1 MKVKLRLWAIALAIC
16 CFTTLQA
23 QENTITGTVT
33 DQAGVPLPGVNI
45 LVDGTTTG
53 TQTDFD
59 GNYAISAAQGQVL
72 VFTYI
77 GQRTQRVTVGA
88 QNTINVQMQEDAQA
102 LDEVVVV
109 GFGTQIKRKVT
120 DNIAKIEA
128 DEIGGIATPSFQ
140 GALIGKAPGV
150 QITQTNGKLDGG
162 LNITIR
168 GLSSVTASQQ
178 PLFVIDGIE
187 MNNNNISSTTAPTN
201 PLLALN
207 PNDIASI
214 DILKDASA
222 AAIFGAKGTNG
233 VVLITTKRGKQGK
246 SSISLDVSTSYGEP
260 SNTRDWLNAADYITL
275 LEEAEANSGFLNSI
289 GLTVDGLLQGFAG
302 DQDFRNVDT
311 DWQEFAFQDSYI
323 QDVNLSVSG
332 GNEKTKSFI
341 SGGYTDNEGIVR
353 GNALQRYSVRA
364 NIDHKV
370 NDWLNLGL
378 NSSYSSTIIDRIAN
392 DNSFLTPM
400 QAIAQIPT
408 SPAFLSNGDINGNT
422 LYANFLLQDRF
433 SFRTTKQRRLLGK
446 VFAEI
451 KLLEKLRLQ
460 TELGYDYLNQTVD
473 RNTGRLAPFQ
483 STNGQTFASD
493 DGAEIISTNNYLTY
507 DTTFGEASNFTF
519 VLGSNFTRFKNRTT
533 SVTGDGFPTDDFK
546 SVASAA
552 LISAGDGTFTN
563 WAQLS
568 YFARVTYDYAG
579 KYLFKAS
586 IRRDGSSRFG
596 AENQF
601 GYFPA
606 ASAGWII
613 SEEDFLS
620 GSGTLSYLK
629 LRGSWGINGNTP
641 IANFGSLGLFGGASY
656 NGESALEFTQGANPD
671 LKWEE
676 TEQINFGLD
685 FGFLNNRIS
694 GEIDY
699 YKKKTKDLLFNTRV
713 PFEALLPSHRV
724 LQNVGNLENE
734 GFEFSLNTTNIQT
747 QNLSWKTNLNFAIN
761 KNKITNL
768 PNGEDLITTRN
779 ILREGEPINSFYLIE
794 YAGVD
799 PANGD
804 ALYVLNTENPDGTL
818 DKSTTNDPTAAER
831 IVAGNPNPDVIAG
844 LSSNFNYKGLDFSFT
859 FQGQWGGQRY
869 NNAGSFQETGLGNG
883 LDNQDQIIFDRRW
896 QNPGDITD
904 VPQARL
910 FVNNG
915 HSESTRYMQDADF
928 IRLRNVAIG
937 YSLPQEV
944 LERIGMSRIRIYV
957 SGLNLLTF
965 TDYRGYDPES
975 SDDASI
981 SNTNSGTTFYSAPQA
996 RVYTLGLNLGF

>member
-1 MKVKLRLWAIALAIC
+1 MKNRTKWLCMLFLMGV
-16 CFTTLQA
+16 FSVFA
-23 QENTITGTVT
+23 QQKNVTGTVT
-33 DQAGVPLPGVNI
+33 DFDGVPLPGVNVI
-45 LVDGTTTG
+45 VESTTNG

-59 GNYAISAAQGQVL
+59 GNYAITVSYGQIL
-72 VFTYI
+72 VFTYL
-77 GQRTQRVTVGA
+77 GLRTERRTVGD
-88 QNTINVQMQEDAQA
+88 QNVINIQLQEDAEA

-128 DEIGGIATPSFQ
+128 DQIGGIATPSFQ
-140 GALIGKAPGV
+140 AALIGKAPGV

-187 MNNNNISSTTAPTN
+187 MNNNDISSTTAPTN

-233 VVLITTKRGKQGK
+233 VILITTKRGNQGK
-246 SSISLDVSTSYGEP
+246 SVVSLDVSTSYGEP
-260 SNTRDWLNAADYITL
+260 SNTRDWLNGEDYIEL
-275 LEEAEANSGFLNSI
+275 LEEAEANTNFLADR

-311 DWQEFAFQDSYI
+311 DWQDFAFQDSYV
-323 QDVNLSVSG
+323 QNVNLSVSG
-332 GNEKTKSFI
+332 GNEKTRSFI
-341 SGGYTDNEGIVR
+341 SGAYTDNEGIIR
-353 GNALQRYSVRA
+353 GNTLERYTVRA

-370 NDWLNLGL
+370 NDWLKLGL
-378 NSSYSSTIIDRIAN
+378 NSSYASTVIDRISSDA
-392 DNSFLTPM
+392 SFLTPM

-408 SPAFLSNGDINGNT
+408 APAFLSNGDINSNT

-433 SFRTTKQRRLLGK
+433 SFRTSKQRRLLGK

-451 KLLEKLRLQ
+451 KLMEKLRFQ

-493 DGAEIISTNNYLTY
+493 NGAEIISTNNYMTY
-507 DTTFGEASNFTF
+507 DTTFGEFSNFAF

-552 LISAGDGTFTN
+552 QISAGDGTFTN

-568 YFARVTYDYAG
+568 YFARATYDYKG

-620 GSGTLSYLK
+620 ESSILSYLK

-694 GEIDY
+694 GEVDY

-724 LQNVGNLENE
+724 LQNIGNLENE
-734 GFEFSLNTTNIQT
+734 GFEFSLNTINIQT
-747 QNLSWKTNLNFAIN
+747 QNLTWKTNLNFAIN

-768 PNGEDLITTRN
+768 PNGEDLITVRN
-779 ILREGEPINSFYLIE
+779 ILREGEPINSFFLLE

-804 ALYVLNTENPDGTL
+804 ALYVLNTENPDGSMN
-818 DKSTTNDPTAAER
+818 KNTTNDPTAAER

-844 LSSNFNYKGLDFSFT
+844 LSSNFNYKSLDFSFT

-869 NNAGSFQETGLGNG
+869 NNAGRFQEAGLGNG
-883 LDNQDQIIFDRRW
+883 LDNQDQYVFDRRW

-910 FVNNG
+910 FENNG

-928 IRLRNVAIG
+928 IRLRNITIG
-937 YSLPQEV
+937 YSLPQQV
-944 LERIGMSRIRIYV
+944 LDRIGMSRVRIYT

-975 SDDASI
+975 SDDSAI

-996 RVYTLGLNLGF
+996 RVYTLGLNLAF